1 MSPTVNERA
10 QTFLQVLRR
19 VFKLAAPYFR
29 SDEKWKARLMFATIV
44 ALNLGYVY
52 VAVLGNQWYG
62 RFYDALQ
69 NKDAAS
75 FWREVGV
82 FGWIAFFNIAVQVLK
97 FYVTQ
102 LLQLR

>member
-19 VFKLAAPYFR
+19 VLARARPTSGPTR
-29 SDEKWKARLMFATIV
+29 SGRGLSVRDHRRAQPGLRVRGGARQPRGA
-44 ALNLGYVY
+44 G
-52 VAVLGNQWYG
+52 
-62 RFYDALQ
+62 FYDALQ

-82 FGWIAFFNIAVQVLK
+82 FS
-97 FYVTQ
+97 
-102 LLQLR
+102 